1 MKVILLEDVKGVGKR
16 DEVVNVS
23 DGYARNFLF
32 PRKWAMEATENAVKV
47 VERKREAER
56 RKEAE
61 ARAAAEETAAKLKN
75 KVVVLKVKC
84 GEKGRLYGSVTAQ
97 EVADAIKVGYGVDV
111 DKRKVEIK
119 DPVRQLGDYEVTVR
133 LYPNVSSRMLLRV
146 KNIQE
151 G

>member
-1 MKVILLEDVKGVGKR
+1 MKVILLQDVKDIGKK
-16 DEVVNVS
+16 DDIVNVS

-32 PRKWAMEATENAVKV
+32 PRKWAMEATENAIKV

-61 ARAAAEETAAKLKN
+61 ARAAAEEVAAKLKN
-75 KVVVLKVKC
+75 KVVILKAKC

-97 EVADAIKVGYGVDV
+97 EVADAIREGYGVEL

-119 DPVRQLGDYEVTVR
+119 EAVRQLGDYEVV
-133 LYPNVSSRMLLRV
+133 LHIYPNVNSKMILRV

>member
-1 MKVILLEDVKGVGKR
+1 MKVILLQDVKDIGKK
-16 DEVVNVS
+16 DDIVNVS

-61 ARAAAEETAAKLKN
+61 ARAAAEQIAAKLKN
-75 KVVVLKVKC
+75 KVVILKVKC

-97 EVADAIKVGYGVDV
+97 EVADAIQAGYGVEV

-119 DPVRQLGDYEVTVR
+119 DPVRQLGDYEVNVR
-133 LYPNVSSRMLLRV
+133 LYTGVSSKMILRV